1 MHLLKRQMQMIYLIK
16 NDHQRLKRS
25 TYNTFSFFQAYVE
38 STEIENIPLNRRGW
52 SACSQHLLSIG
63 KFDNW
68 RQRGRSALF
77 ISLSALDRS
86 LLGSG
91 SRSLTKI
98 YSRKLCVT
106 HGFHALAG
114 EAMGLATSMGSAKI
128 LCAFGKARRKYNGAG
143 KFLQKCSDAFHC
155 GFIKFYYH
163 LIHIIL
169 YICNILFS
177 IWIHLLFFRFRGK
190 TYAHFYIWNNLL
202 TNLFYINRMLI
213 IVNANSRIVS
223 IST

>member
-1 MHLLKRQMQMIYLIK
+1 MQEWTNLYNFISFISFLSRLYYQFRDILYICLDLNIIMYLLKRQMQMVYLIE
-16 NDHQRLKRS
+16 NGHQRFRRS
-25 TYNTFSFFQAYVE
+25 TYNTFSFFQVYVE

-114 EAMGLATSMGSAKI
+114 KAMGLATSMGNAKI

-143 KFLQKCSDAFHC
+143 KFSQKCSDIYF
-155 GFIKFYYH
+155 FIAVLSNF
-163 LIHIIL
+163 IIIL
-169 YICNILFS
+169 YILSYI
-177 IWIHLLFFRFRGK
+177 
-190 TYAHFYIWNNLL
+190 YAIFN
-202 TNLFYINRMLI
+202 F
-213 IVNANSRIVS
+213 
-223 IST
+223 

>member
-1 MHLLKRQMQMIYLIK
+1 M
-16 NDHQRLKRS
+16 
-25 TYNTFSFFQAYVE
+25 YVE

-98 YSRKLCVT
+98 YSHKLCVT
-106 HGFHALAG
+106 HGSYALAG
-114 EAMGLATSMGSAKI
+114 EPMGLATSMGNAKI
-128 LCAFGKARRKYNGAG
+128 LCAFRKAKNITEPVNSRKNVVILFTAV
-143 KFLQKCSDAFHC
+143 LSN
-155 GFIKFYYH
+155 FI
-163 LIHIIL
+163 IVL
-169 YICNILFS
+169 YIFFYMQHFIFNLNSFTILPLPRKSLCIF
-177 IWIHLLFFRFRGK
+177 IYETIYEL
-190 TYAHFYIWNNLL
+190 TY
-202 TNLFYINRMLI
+202 LFYIKHMLI
-213 IVNANSRIVS
+213 ITVNSRIFS
-223 IST
+223 NINLCMNI